1 MAEYTEQEQE
11 QVRPA
16 ALTASASASKADP
29 GSFAAFSEGAAGARA
44 LAAATEGIRAAL
56 A

>member
-11 QVRPA
+11 QVRRA
-16 ALTASASASKADP
+16 VLTATAYASKADP
-29 GSFAAFSEGAAGARA
+29 ASSAASPESPAGPRA